1 MTARHRLLALMLSL
15 LPAALL
21 AQNLPVWQMQDAG
34 TTASLRGIVAV
45 SDSIA
50 WASGTGGTV
59 LRTLDGGQ
67 HWTRCATPDAAKDG
81 ASLDFRG
88 VQAWDEKT
96 AIAMAS
102 GPGDQSRLYKT
113 TDGCA
118 SWTLVLANPDKNG
131 FWDAVSI
138 ADRQNIMILGDPVEG
153 RFVIEESVDGGKS
166 WKRDASVAL
175 RASEAEGGFAASNSS
190 FLRFKNGALAF
201 GTGSPSGAHAFLG
214 CGSCIPAER
223 WRAVAVAAFPP
234 ATSAGIFSLSARDE
248 RRWIAVGGDYLKPNE
263 SVGTAA
269 YTSDGGLHW
278 AASEKNPHGYRSS
291 VQWWEQGKLWIT
303 VGTNGSDLS
312 RDDGRNWQKIDDGNW
327 NALGL
332 PFVVGPHGRIA
343 RLEGKTGNSA
353 QRTGNSQ

>member
-1 MTARHRLLALMLSL
+1 MTARHRFLALMLSL

-45 SDSIA
+45 NSSIA

-59 LRTLDGGQ
+59 LRTIDGGQ
-67 HWTRCATPDAAKDG
+67 HWTRCATPDAARDG

-118 SWTLVLANPDKNG
+118 SWALLFANPDKDG

-138 ADRQNIMILGDPVEG
+138 ADQQNIRIFGDPVEG
-153 RFVIEESVDGGKS
+153 RFVVYGSEDGGKS
-166 WKRDASVAL
+166 WKRDARAAL
-175 RASEAEGGFAASNSS
+175 RASAAEGGFAASNSS
-190 FLRFKNGALAF
+190 FLRLESGAWAF
-201 GTGSPSGAHAFLG
+201 GTGSPAGARVFLG
-214 CGSCIPAER
+214 CVSCMSAER
-223 WRAVAVAAFPP
+223 WHAVDVAAFP
-234 ATSAGIFSLSARDE
+234 AAKSAGIFSLAARDE
-248 RRWIAVGGDYLKPNE
+248 RRWVAVGGDYLKPNE

-269 YTSDGGLHW
+269 FTRDGGLHW
-278 AASEKNPHGYRSS
+278 TAAEKNPHGYRSS

-343 RLEGKTGNSA
+343 RLKEAVNSG
-353 QRTGNSQ
+353 Q

>member
-1 MTARHRLLALMLSL
+1 MTARLLLLLAASL
-15 LPAALL
+15 LPAALA
-21 AQNLPVWQMQDAG
+21 AQTAPVWQMQNSG
-34 TTASLRGIVAV
+34 STASLRGIVAV
-45 SDSIA
+45 DDSIA
-50 WASGTGGTV
+50 WASGTEGTV

-102 GPGDQSRLYKT
+102 GPGDKSRLYKT

-118 SWTLVLANPDKNG
+118 SWTLVFANPDKDG

-138 ADRQNIMILGDPVEG
+138 ADRKNISIFGDPVDG
-153 RFVIEESVDGGKS
+153 KFVIFDTADGGIH
-166 WKRDASVAL
+166 WKKEQDAGLQSNE
-175 RASEAEGGFAASNSS
+175 SEGAFAASNSS
-190 FLRFKNGALAF
+190 LLALWGDGVSAF
-201 GTGSPSGAHAFLG
+201 GAGSPSGTRIFLE
-214 CGSCIPAER
+214 CDPCNTKAMWHSLTLSE
-223 WRAVAVAAFPP
+223 FPKGK
-234 ATSAGIFSLSARDE
+234 AAGIFSIHARDG
-248 RRWIAVGGDYLKPNE
+248 RRWIAVGGDYIKPNE
-263 SVGTAA
+263 AAGTAA

-278 AASEKNPHGYRSS
+278 TASAKNPHGYRSS
-291 VQWWEQGKLWIT
+291 VQWWEQEKLWIT

-312 RDDGRNWQKIDDGNW
+312 RDDGRNWQRLDDGNW

-343 RLEGKTGNSA
+343 RLVEAGK
-353 QRTGNSQ
+353 